1 MHFFLYF
8 YATCMLFPENLVFV
22 AGLKVAPGL
31 KRKLP
36 SFQDEEMDCSDA
48 LFPDSTRPNHILN
61 SKTSRLLDYR
71 HWTCRITQPATAWI
85 SISWTIQW
93 GPPNL
98 HVQLK
103 DACRGAL
110 QWYSQL
116 VHVYNLIGI
125 GESRTQRE
133 LPPESKHRK
142 VVPSHSTLC
151 RIFIDLM
158 IHVTSVFCSNYLEV
172 TKIFVRLFDFMIFS
186 EKKED
191 FLLQFL

>member
-1 MHFFLYF
+1 
-8 YATCMLFPENLVFV
+8 
-22 AGLKVAPGL
+22 
-31 KRKLP
+31 
-36 SFQDEEMDCSDA
+36 
-48 LFPDSTRPNHILN
+48 
-61 SKTSRLLDYR
+61 
-71 HWTCRITQPATAWI
+71 
-85 SISWTIQW
+85 
-93 GPPNL
+93 
-98 HVQLK
+98 VQLK